1 MSRPSRMRFSTHR
14 PSYPPPGMPDTE
26 RPATGS
32 QTARL
37 QAKKQSGEHLNER
50 TGFEIPGYQGHM
62 HGYHQTFGGSR
73 ARVVTDA
80 ETGRLPI
87 LKAPMPI
94 PSRSYYEMSPE
105 RSKDYKGPRPQGL
118 VRNKSCVY
126 IGDERQSHFQTSL
139 SEDFKDWTSD
149 DTSVNPLPTRKEIE
163 RVYHDATKR
172 VPQWRVDEIEN
183 AMRAKIEQKTR
194 GGAFVFRRA
203 FKYFDRDGSGGVDLK
218 ELRDGLDIFGLQF
231 DEYECAALMAR
242 YDSSMCGEIDY
253 CEFVS
258 NLMENDWFEK
268 KADKIKT
275 AVSNTLKNA
284 LGDSED
290 TAYLIAALAS
300 KSVLSP
306 ADVDRMFGEL
316 DVDQNGNMDKA
327 ELLGF
332 IYLLGVDNV
341 APEKVYREFNRM
353 DKDKNGKVDKHE
365 FTDWLK
371 SLALVNWRE

>member
-1 MSRPSRMRFSTHR
+1 MSRPARMRFSTHR
-14 PSYPPPGMPDTE
+14 PSYDPPGMPNTE
-26 RPATGS
+26 RPVSGA

-37 QAKKQSGEHLNER
+37 QVKKQSGEHINER

-73 ARVVTDA
+73 ARVVTA
-80 ETGRLPI
+80 TETGRLPI

-105 RSKDYKGPRPQGL
+105 RSNQYKGL

-139 SEDFKDWTSD
+139 NQDFRDWTSD
-149 DTSVNPLPTRKEIE
+149 GTNATPQPTRQEID
-163 RVYHDATKR
+163 RLYHDATKR
-172 VPQWRVDEIEN
+172 VPRWRVDEIEC

-218 ELRDGLDIFGLQF
+218 ELRDGLDLFGLQF

-242 YDSSMCGEIDY
+242 YDTSMCGEIDY
-253 CEFVS
+253 MQFVN
-258 NLMENDWFEK
+258 NLMENDWFQK
-268 KADKIKT
+268 KQAKVKT

-284 LGDSED
+284 LGGTED
-290 TAYLIAALAS
+290 TDFLIGALAS
-300 KSVLSP
+300 RSVLSP
-306 ADVDRMFGEL
+306 ADVDQMFAEL
-316 DVDQNGNMDKA
+316 DVDQNGDMDKA

-341 APEKVYREFNRM
+341 APEKVYSEFNQM
-353 DKDKNGKVDKHE
+353 DKDKNGKVDKDE

-371 SLALVNWRE
+371 SHALVNWRE

>member
-1 MSRPSRMRFSTHR
+1 MPTVPRHAKNIPRIPDWNTSPRRRPTGTLFELACDNPRTPRQPHQDWESHTHRDRVSTPRGVPTSQAMPHPPRSERLPPNTARRAPTAQTGSEPMSRPSRMRFSTHR

-37 QAKKQSGEHLNER
+37 EAKKQSGEHLNER

-218 ELRDGLDIFGLQF
+218 ELRDGMPR
-231 DEYECAALMAR
+231 AMA
-242 YDSSMCGEIDY
+242 
-253 CEFVS
+253 V
-258 NLMENDWFEK
+258 
-268 KADKIKT
+268 
-275 AVSNTLKNA
+275 
-284 LGDSED
+284 
-290 TAYLIAALAS
+290 
-300 KSVLSP
+300 
-306 ADVDRMFGEL
+306 
-316 DVDQNGNMDKA
+316 
-327 ELLGF
+327 
-332 IYLLGVDNV
+332 
-341 APEKVYREFNRM
+341 
-353 DKDKNGKVDKHE
+353 H
-365 FTDWLK
+365 
-371 SLALVNWRE
+371 